1 MGGCLRLAYEVLNWI
16 AVNQTMWSQ
25 TKAHISKSLCV
36 DKRGHSMT
44 YVNRLTLLV
53 LGCFHYL
60 IF

>member
-1 MGGCLRLAYEVLNWI
+1 VYEASNQIGL
-16 AVNQTMWSQ
+16 NQTMWSQ